1 MSTEKVVTH
10 VFQGKDGVGT
20 DVGGEASSL
29 TRIED
34 EDGGLVGVDLL
45 VATLVVGNDGRDE
58 VDFTTLILK

>member
-1 MSTEKVVTH
+1 M
-10 VFQGKDGVGT
+10 
-20 DVGGEASSL
+20 